1 MFNRFYGTK
10 TQSPLDN
17 NELRRLAPSVFA
29 ETKHESRKET
39 YKFIPTINIV
49 EALRNEGFLPVY
61 ASESRVRD
69 ESKKG
74 FAKHLLRFRQH
85 DGFSTVGEVKPEI
98 VLLNSHDGTSS
109 YQLSAGLY
117 RLICSNGLIVA
128 DSQLDCVRVRH
139 SGNVV
144 DNVIEGTYKIVTE
157 TPKVLEQMEVMRGL
171 NLTRAEQ
178 GIFAEAAKGL
188 RWDADEVNVSA
199 DALLNIRRSA
209 DRSTDLWTTFNVL
222 QEKLLKGGV
231 EVQNKETKR
240 SQRAREVKGV
250 SENVRLNK
258 AIWTLAEEM
267 RKLKAA

>member
-1 MFNRFYGTK
+1 M
-10 TQSPLDN
+10 DN
-17 NELRRLAPSVFA
+17 DQLRRMAPSVFA
-29 ETKHESRKET
+29 EHKHESRKNS
-39 YKFIPTINIV
+39 YKFIPTIDIV
-49 EALRNEGFLPVY
+49 EALRDEGFLPVY

-85 DGFSTVGEVKPEI
+85 DGFSAVGEVKPEI

-117 RLICSNGLIVA
+117 RLVCSNGLIVS
-128 DSQLDCVRVRH
+128 DGQIDCVRVRH

-144 DNVIEGTYKIVTE
+144 DNVIEGTFKIVKE

-188 RWDADEVNVSA
+188 RWDAEEVIVKN
-199 DALLNIRRSA
+199 DDLLRVRRDA
-209 DRSTDLWTTFNVL
+209 DRSPDLWTTFNVL
-222 QEKLLKGGV
+222 QEKMLKGGV
-231 EVQNKETKR
+231 EVENKETRR

-267 RKLKAA
+267 RKLKTA